1 MRHVDAMIADCRG
14 DHDAEHQRAQGIH
27 GQVALEEALEQRR
40 LLIGRSNAAA
50 NLAGGSE
57 HRRASQQQQ
66 ADNQYR
72 GDHLA
77 DALEQPAR
85 IEDEKQH
92 GGKIRQRIQ
101 PQRQGGVAG
110 EGRHA
115 HLERHHRSPRGG
127 EQRADGQIHRHGK
140 QQPGAPPQWRG
151 EPRHAAP
158 HARQCHHGKQRQ
170 TDRREQEAQRGT
182 PHRCTGGH
190 ADTRRKDDVARPQ
203 EQREGHE
210 AKAQDVGGFQ
220 MIHALNQT
228 EKS

>member
-1 MRHVDAMIADCRG
+1 MLYIGGENLHTVLRIGGDALAGGAETEQRQIHQRQAGSGDQRGQDRVARDPMRHVDAMVADSRG

-27 GQVALEEALEQRR
+27 GQVALEKALQQRR
-40 LLIGRSNAAA
+40 LPIGRSNAAA

-115 HLERHHRSPRGG
+115 HLERHHRGARGG

-140 QQPGAPPQWRG
+140 
-151 EPRHAAP
+151 
-158 HARQCHHGKQRQ
+158 
-170 TDRREQEAQRGT
+170 
-182 PHRCTGGH
+182 
-190 ADTRRKDDVARPQ
+190 
-203 EQREGHE
+203 
-210 AKAQDVGGFQ
+210 
-220 MIHALNQT
+220 
-228 EKS
+228 